1 MFRIKFRLQ
10 KIKFMKSLTTVF
22 LLLFITTVL
31 TAQSPAYNPQLNSID
46 VQHYRFSLTLKDN
59 TDRIEGQAE
68 ITLRFK
74 QAGNSFAL
82 DLTNVKSG
90 KGMEVSAVN
99 YNNAALKFSHSND
112 RLGITLPN
120 TIPAG
125 ESITVSV
132 QYAGIPADGLII
144 DANKFGDRTF
154 FGDNWPNRAHNWLP
168 TVDHP
173 SDKASV
179 EFLVTAPDH
188 YQVVGN
194 GIQIEESNLD
204 GGLRRTHWKES
215 VLLPTKVMVIGVAPF
230 AVQLA
235 GEVQGIPISSW
246 VFPDNRAEGFADYS
260 QAVEVLE
267 WFHKNIAPY
276 PYRKLANVQSKTR
289 YGGMENASNIFY
301 FENSVNGKKEREDL
315 IAHEIAHQWFGNSA
329 SEANWYHVWLSE
341 GFATYSTHLYH
352 EAKYGAASLAERMRK
367 DRFTVVR
374 YAERKLAPIV
384 DTTVTDINDVLNT
397 NSYQK
402 GSWVLHM
409 LRHEIGDDAF
419 WKGYRAY
426 YQKYQGSNALT
437 SDLQKVMEEA
447 SGKSLQTFFKQW
459 VFQAGQPELKVDWK
473 YDSSKKELE
482 VNVQQ
487 LQPSPFSFPLDVH
500 FLDEN
505 KKLVLEKTL
514 PVSKS
519 QEQFRFPLASAPK
532 DIKLDP
538 NAHLLFK

>member
-1 MFRIKFRLQ
+1 MFRTKFRLQ
-10 KIKFMKSLTTVF
+10 KIKRMKSLTTVF
-22 LLLFITTVL
+22 VFLFVTTFL
-31 TAQSPAYNPQLNSID
+31 TAQSPAYNPQINSID
-46 VQHYRFSLTLKDN
+46 AQHYRFSLTLKDDTN
-59 TDRIEGQAE
+59 RIEGQSE

-74 QAGNSFAL
+74 QAGNTFFL
-82 DLTNVKSG
+82 DLTNAKAG
-90 KGMEVSAVN
+90 KGMEVSAVS
-99 YNNAALKFSHSND
+99 YNNEALKFSHSDD
-112 RLGITLPN
+112 RLSITLPN
-120 TIPAG
+120 IIPAG
-125 ESITVSV
+125 ENITVSV
-132 QYAGIPADGLII
+132 QYAGIPADGLVI

-154 FGDNWPNRAHNWLP
+154 FGDNWPNRAHHWLP

-179 EFLVTAPDH
+179 EFIVTAPDH
-188 YQVVGN
+188 YQVIGN
-194 GIQIEESNLD
+194 GIQIEETNLD
-204 GGLRRTHWKES
+204 GGLRRTHWKET

-235 GEVQGIPISSW
+235 GEVQGIQVSSW
-246 VFPDNRAEGFADYS
+246 VFPDNRAEGFTDYS

-374 YAERKLAPIV
+374 YAERKLAPVV
-384 DTTVTDINDVLNT
+384 DTTVSDINTVLNT

-409 LRHEIGDDAF
+409 LRHEMGDAAF

-447 SGKSLQTFFKQW
+447 AGKPLGTFFKQW
-459 VFQAGQPELKVDWK
+459 VFQAGQPELKVTYR
-473 YDSSKKELE
+473 YDGGENSVVL
-482 VNVQQ
+482 NVQQ
-487 LQPSPFSFPLDVH
+487 LQNSPFGFPLDIQ

-505 KKLVLEKTL
+505 KKVILEKTL
-514 PVSKS
+514 QISKA
-519 QEQFRFPLASAPK
+519 QEEFDFGIKGYPK
-532 DIKLDP
+532 EIKLDP
-538 NAHLLFK
+538 NAYLLFK

>member
-1 MFRIKFRLQ
+1 MFPTKFRLQ
-10 KIKFMKSLTTVF
+10 KIKFMKSLTSAF
-22 LLLFITTVL
+22 LLLFISTVL
-31 TAQSPAYNPQLNSID
+31 TAQSPAYNPQINSID
-46 VQHYRFSLTLKDN
+46 VQHYRFSLALKDD

-74 QAGNSFAL
+74 QAGNGFVL
-82 DLTNVKSG
+82 DLTNIKAG

-99 YNNAALKFSHSND
+99 HNNTALKFSHTEDHLS
-112 RLGITLPN
+112 ITLPN

-132 QYAGIPADGLII
+132 QYAGVPADGLII

-154 FGDNWPNRAHNWLP
+154 FGDNWPNRAHHWLP

-179 EFLVTAPDH
+179 EFIVIAPDH

-204 GGLRRTHWKES
+204 GDLRRTHWKET

-235 GEVQGIPISSW
+235 GEVQGIQVSSW
-246 VFPDNRAEGFADYS
+246 VFPDNRTEGFTDYS

-301 FENSVNGKKEREDL
+301 YENSVNGKKEREDL

-409 LRHEIGDDAF
+409 LRHEIGDAAF

-437 SDLQKVMEEA
+437 ADLQKVMEEA
-447 SGKSLQTFFKQW
+447 SGKSLATFFKQW

-473 YDSSKKELE
+473 YDATKKELE
-482 VNVQQ
+482 VSVQQ
-487 LQPSPFSFPLDVH
+487 TQAAPFSVPLDVQ

-514 PVSKS
+514 PLNKS
-519 QEQFRFPLASAPK
+519 QELFRFPLASAPK

-538 NAHLLFK
+538 KAYLLFK

>member
-1 MFRIKFRLQ
+1 
-10 KIKFMKSLTTVF
+10 MKSLAHWFFCLTLAPF
-22 LLLFITTVL
+22 LV
-31 TAQSPAYNPQLNSID
+31 TAQSPAYNPQLNTLD
-46 VQHYRFSLTLKDN
+46 VQHYRFNLTLKDD
-59 TDRIEGQAE
+59 TDRIEGLAE

-74 QAGNSFAL
+74 QASNSFAL
-82 DLTNVKSG
+82 DLTGKTKD
-90 KGMEVSAVN
+90 KGMEVSTVTYKGAT
-99 YNNAALKFSHSND
+99 LPFHHEDD
-112 RLGITLPN
+112 RLNITLPSS
-120 TIPAG
+120 IAAG
-125 ESITVSV
+125 ENITVSV
-132 QYAGIPADGLII
+132 QYAGIPTDGLII

-154 FGDNWPNRAHNWLP
+154 FGDNWPNRAHHWLP

-194 GIQIEESNLD
+194 GIQIEETNLD
-204 GGLRRTHWKES
+204 GGLRRTHWKET

-235 GEVQGIPISSW
+235 GEVQGIPVTSW
-246 VFPDNRAEGFADYS
+246 VFTDNRSEGFIDYAP
-260 QAVEVLE
+260 AVEVLE

-367 DRFTVVR
+367 DRFTVVQ
-374 YAERKLAPIV
+374 YAARKLAPIV
-384 DTTVTDINDVLNT
+384 DTTVTDLNAVLNT

-409 LRHEIGDDAF
+409 LRREVGDAAF

-426 YQKYQGSNALT
+426 YQRYQGSNALT
-437 SDLQKVMEEA
+437 SDLQKVMEEN
-447 SGKSLQTFFKQW
+447 SGKPLATFFKQW

-473 YDSSKKELE
+473 YDAVKKQVEIT
-482 VNVQQ
+482 VKQVQN
-487 LQPSPFSFPLDVH
+487 SAFTFPLDIQL
-500 FLDEN
+500 LDEG
-505 KKLVLEKTL
+505 KKVILEKTL
-514 PVSKS
+514 KVSKGEES
-519 QEQFRFPLASAPK
+519 FRFPLTSNPK

-538 NAHLLFK
+538 NAWLLFK

>member
-1 MFRIKFRLQ
+1 MFRTKFRLQ
-10 KIKFMKSLTTVF
+10 KIKFMKSLSSVF
-22 LLLFITTVL
+22 LLLFISTVL
-31 TAQSPAYNPQLNSID
+31 TAQSPAYNPQINSID
-46 VQHYRFSLTLKDN
+46 VQHYRFNLTLKDD
-59 TDRIEGQAE
+59 TDRIEGLAE

-74 QAGNSFAL
+74 QAGNSFML
-82 DLTNVKSG
+82 DLTNVKAG
-90 KGMEVSAVN
+90 KGMEVSAVSS
-99 YNNAALKFSHSND
+99 NNTALKFSHGND
-112 RLGITLPN
+112 HLSITLPT

-154 FGDNWPNRAHNWLP
+154 FGDNWPNRAHHWLP

-179 EFLVTAPDH
+179 EFIVTAPDH

-194 GIQIEESNLD
+194 GIQIEETNLD
-204 GGLRRTHWKES
+204 GDLRRTHWKET

-235 GEVQGIPISSW
+235 GEVQGIAVSSW
-246 VFPDNRAEGFADYS
+246 VFPDNRTEGFADYS

-409 LRHEIGDDAF
+409 LRHEIGDAAF
-419 WKGYRAY
+419 WKGYRTY

-447 SGKSLQTFFKQW
+447 SGKSLSTFFKQW
-459 VFQAGQPELKVDWK
+459 IFQAGQPELKVDWK
-473 YDSSKKELE
+473 YDTTKKELE
-482 VNVQQ
+482 VSVQQ
-487 LQPSPFSFPLDVH
+487 VQATPFSFPLDVH

-514 PVSKS
+514 PINKS

-538 NAHLLFK
+538 NAYLLFK

>member
-1 MFRIKFRLQ
+1 
-10 KIKFMKSLTTVF
+10 MKSLIFWIFSLVLCPF
-22 LLLFITTVL
+22 FIS
-31 TAQSPAYNPQLNSID
+31 AQSPAYNPQINTLD
-46 VQHYRFSLTLKDN
+46 VQHYRFNLTLKDD
-59 TDRIEGQAE
+59 TDRIEGLAE

-74 QAGNSFAL
+74 KASNSFAL
-82 DLTNVKSG
+82 DLVNKNKD
-90 KGMEVSAVN
+90 KGMEVSAVT
-99 YNNAALKFSHSND
+99 YNSTTLPFQHTND
-112 RLGITLPN
+112 KLNITLPKA
-120 TIPAG
+120 IAAG
-125 ESITVSV
+125 EDITLSV
-132 QYAGIPADGLII
+132 QYTGIPADGLII

-154 FGDNWPNRAHNWLP
+154 FGDNWPNRAHHWLP

-179 EFLVTAPDH
+179 EFIVTAPDH

-194 GIQIEESNLD
+194 GVQIEESNLD
-204 GGLRRTHWKES
+204 GGLRRTHWKET

-235 GEVQGIPISSW
+235 GEVQGIPVTSW
-246 VFPDNRAEGFADYS
+246 VFPDNRSEGFIDYGP
-260 QAVEVLE
+260 AVEVLE
-267 WFHKNIAPY
+267 WFHKNVAPY

-341 GFATYSTHLYH
+341 GFATYSTHLFH

-367 DRFTVVR
+367 DRFTVVK

-384 DTTVTDINDVLNT
+384 DTTVTDINAVLNT

-409 LRHEIGDDAF
+409 LRREIGDAAF
-419 WKGYRAY
+419 WKGYRNY

-437 SDLQKVMEEA
+437 ADLQKVMEEV
-447 SGKSLQTFFKQW
+447 SGKPLGVFFKQW

-473 YDSSKKELE
+473 YDATKKQVEISIQQ
-482 VNVQQ
+482 VQNT
-487 LQPSPFSFPLDVH
+487 PFSFPLDVQV
-500 FLDEN
+500 LDDG
-505 KKLVLEKTL
+505 KKIVLEKTI
-514 PVSKS
+514 SINKT
-519 QEQFRFPLASAPK
+519 QEQFFFPLTSNPK
-532 DIKLDP
+532 EIKLDP
-538 NAHLLFK
+538 HAWLLYK

>member
-1 MFRIKFRLQ
+1 
-10 KIKFMKSLTTVF
+10 MKSLIHWILCLILTPFFV
-22 LLLFITTVL
+22 
-31 TAQSPAYNPQLNSID
+31 TAQSPAYNPQINSID
-46 VQHYRFSLTLKDN
+46 VQHYRFSLTLKDD

-74 QAGNSFAL
+74 QAGNSFVL
-82 DLTNVKSG
+82 DLTNKKAG

-99 YNNAALKFSHSND
+99 HNNTALKFSHTEDHLN
-112 RLGITLPN
+112 ITLPS

-132 QYAGIPADGLII
+132 MYAGVPTDGLII

-154 FGDNWPNRAHNWLP
+154 FGDNWPNRAHHWLP

-179 EFLVTAPDH
+179 EFIVTAPDH
-188 YQVVGN
+188 YQVIGN
-194 GIQIEESNLD
+194 GIQIEETNLD
-204 GGLRRTHWKES
+204 GGLRRTHWKET

-235 GEVQGIPISSW
+235 GEVQGIQISSW

-352 EAKYGAASLAERMRK
+352 EAKYGAGPLAERMRK
-367 DRFTVVR
+367 DRQTVIR
-374 YAERKLAPIV
+374 YADRKLAPIV
-384 DTTVTDINDVLNT
+384 DTTVTDINTVLNT

-409 LRHEIGDDAF
+409 LRHEIGDVAF
-419 WKGYRAY
+419 WAGLRAY
-426 YQKYQGSNALT
+426 YQKFQGSNALT

-447 SGKSLQTFFKQW
+447 SGKSLSTFFKQW
-459 VFQAGQPELKVDWK
+459 VFQAGQPELKVSYRWDGG
-473 YDSSKKELE
+473 ENIVE

-487 LQPSPFSFPLDVH
+487 LQNSPFSFPLDIQ

-505 KKLVLEKTL
+505 KKVIFEKTL
-514 PVSKS
+514 SINKA
-519 QEQFRFPLASAPK
+519 QEDFDFPIKGFPK
-532 DIKLDP
+532 EIKLDP
-538 NAHLLFK
+538 KAYLLYK

>member
-1 MFRIKFRLQ
+1 MFRTKFRLQ

-22 LLLFITTVL
+22 LLLFISTVL
-31 TAQSPAYNPQLNSID
+31 TAQSPAYNPQINSID
-46 VQHYRFSLTLKDN
+46 VQHYRFSLTLKDD

-74 QAGNSFAL
+74 QAGNSFML

-90 KGMEVSAVN
+90 KGMTVSAVS
-99 YNNAALKFSHSND
+99 YNNTALKFSHTDDHLS
-112 RLGITLPN
+112 ITLPN
-120 TIPAG
+120 TIPTS
-125 ESITVSV
+125 ENITVTV
-132 QYAGIPADGLII
+132 QYAGVPADGLII

-154 FGDNWPNRAHNWLP
+154 FGDNWPNRAHHWLP
-168 TVDHP
+168 TIDHP

-204 GGLRRTHWKES
+204 GGLRRTHWKET

-235 GEVQGIPISSW
+235 GEVQGIQVSSW
-246 VFPDNRAEGFADYS
+246 VFPDNRAEGFTDYS

-301 FENSVNGKKEREDL
+301 YENSVNGKKEREDL

-374 YAERKLAPIV
+374 YAEGKLAPIV

-402 GSWVLHM
+402 GAWVLHM
-409 LRHEIGDDAF
+409 LRHEIGDTAF

-437 SDLQKVMEEA
+437 VDFQKVMEEA

-459 VFQAGQPELKVDWK
+459 IFQAGQPEILTPYR
-473 YDSSKKELE
+473 YDGGEKLIVLTVKQ
-482 VNVQQ
+482 VQKN
-487 LQPSPFSFPLDVH
+487 LFSFPLDIQ

-505 KKLVLEKTL
+505 KKVILEKTL
-514 PVSKS
+514 SISKAEEEFAFPVEGFPKS
-519 QEQFRFPLASAPK
+519 
-532 DIKLDP
+532 IKLDP
-538 NAHLLFK
+538 KAYLLFK

>member
-1 MFRIKFRLQ
+1 MFRTKFRLQ

-22 LLLFITTVL
+22 LLLFISTVL
-31 TAQSPAYNPQLNSID
+31 TAQSPAYNPQINSID
-46 VQHYRFSLTLKDN
+46 VQHYRFSLTLKDD

-74 QAGNSFAL
+74 QAGNSFML

-90 KGMEVSAVN
+90 KGMTVSAVS
-99 YNNAALKFSHSND
+99 YNNTALKFSHTDDHLS
-112 RLGITLPN
+112 ITLPN
-120 TIPAG
+120 TIPTS
-125 ESITVSV
+125 ENITVTV
-132 QYAGIPADGLII
+132 QYAGVPADGLII

-154 FGDNWPNRAHNWLP
+154 FGDNWPNRAHHWLP
-168 TVDHP
+168 TIDHP

-204 GGLRRTHWKES
+204 GGLRRTHWKET

-235 GEVQGIPISSW
+235 GEVQGIQVSSW
-246 VFPDNRAEGFADYS
+246 VFPDNRAEGFTDYS

-301 FENSVNGKKEREDL
+301 YENSVNGKKEREDL

-374 YAERKLAPIV
+374 YAEGKLAPIV

-409 LRHEIGDDAF
+409 LRHEIGDTAF

-437 SDLQKVMEEA
+437 VDFQKVMEEA
-447 SGKSLQTFFKQW
+447 SGKSLQTFFRQW
-459 VFQAGQPELKVDWK
+459 IFQAGQPELKASYR
-473 YDSSKKELE
+473 YDGGEKIIVLT
-482 VNVQQ
+482 VQQ
-487 LQPSPFSFPLDVH
+487 LQKSPFSFPLDIQ

-505 KKLVLEKTL
+505 KKVILEKTL
-514 PVSKS
+514 SISKAEEEFDFPVEGFPKS
-519 QEQFRFPLASAPK
+519 
-532 DIKLDP
+532 IKLDP
-538 NAHLLFK
+538 KAYLLFK